1 MSSQVHQA
9 KQAFGARLREI
20 RKDASL
26 TGRALAAAT
35 GLHVSKV
42 SRIEHAGQN
51 PSEEDIRRWCQA
63 CKADDQ
69 IPELIATL
77 RGIEGMWLEWKR
89 QLRGGLKR
97 MQETFDRHHERA
109 SVVRSY
115 ESIVVPGILQTAAYC
130 EAVLRIAADF
140 YGTDG
145 DIAAAV
151 EARMNRQRFLYQSDR
166 RFLFVVEAW
175 ALRTIFGG
183 VDVML
188 GQLDR
193 LLAVATLP
201 RVSFGV
207 IPPGRIRQMWPGEG
221 FFLFDDDL
229 AVIET
234 TSAEIKVTQPQEIRL
249 FADAFR
255 RLQGEAVFGAEAR
268 GLITGTMDDLAVSEV
283 LNGTA
288 DSPNSP

>member
-1 MSSQVHQA
+1 MSSQVQQA

-20 RKDASL
+20 RKDANL
-26 TGRALAAAT
+26 TGR
-35 GLHVSKV
+35 
-42 SRIEHAGQN
+42 
-51 PSEEDIRRWCQA
+51 
-63 CKADDQ
+63 
-69 IPELIATL
+69 
-77 RGIEGMWLEWKR
+77 
-89 QLRGGLKR
+89 
-97 MQETFDRHHERA
+97 
-109 SVVRSY
+109 
-115 ESIVVPGILQTAAYC
+115 
-130 EAVLRIAADF
+130 
-140 YGTDG
+140 
-145 DIAAAV
+145 
-151 EARMNRQRFLYQSDR
+151 
-166 RFLFVVEAW
+166 

-207 IPPGRIRQMWPGEG
+207 IPPGTVRRMWPGEG

-255 RLQGEAVFGAEAR
+255 RLQGEAVYGAEAR
-268 GLITGTMDDLAVSEV
+268 ALISQTTRDLKFRSSCVGLDRSG
-283 LNGTA
+283 
-288 DSPNSP
+288 

>member
-20 RKDASL
+20 RKDANLS
-26 TGRALAAAT
+26 GRALAAAT

-42 SRIEHAGQN
+42 SRIEHANQS
-51 PSEEDIRRWCQA
+51 PSEEDIRRWCRA
-63 CKADDQ
+63 CHVDDQ
-69 IPELIATL
+69 APELIATL

-109 SVVRSY
+109 SIIRSY

-130 EAVLRIAADF
+130 QAVLSIAADF

-145 DIAAAV
+145 DVSTAV

-201 RVSFGV
+201 RVSLGV
-207 IPPGRIRQMWPGEG
+207 IPPGTVRRMWPGEG

-229 AVIET
+229 AVVET
-234 TSAEIKVTQPQEIRL
+234 TSAEIKVTQPQEIGL

-255 RLQGEAVFGAEAR
+255 RLQDEAVHGSEAR
-268 GLITGTMDDLAVSEV
+268 ALITQTMRDLAE
-283 LNGTA
+283 G
-288 DSPNSP
+288 